1 MLQLN
6 VGDNSLYKSLATAY
20 ELSVQGAPIAQV
32 EDALWKA
39 LEGGLRA
46 DRYQT
51 IVIDGIDQL
60 KGGET
65 DGMRLLDRLHSIVS
79 KHGKTKCIAFS
90 RPFSKLPPDNY
101 THFSIETAHTSRD
114 MSYFAESL
122 LPSIISYETLSPADR
137 TMIISKIVQRAE
149 GSFGWL
155 VQAFELLKAEKT
167 SESSLKR
174 VESLPKTLHALID
187 ITVGSI
193 DLKHRDTKSI
203 LAWMLAAERP
213 LLIGEMKL
221 LIEIDISNCTRSPR
235 TTRTEE
241 DISQTCGRLVE
252 IRDGFVRFKSSA
264 IKQNLLA
271 RANSVT
277 DFKNTGAFPFH
288 IKEAHYDLT
297 IRCLPYVKIRTLYS
311 PVICQNA
318 C

>member
-1 MLQLN
+1 
-6 VGDNSLYKSLATAY
+6 VK
-20 ELSVQGAPIAQV
+20 GAPITQV

-60 KGGET
+60 KGGEA

-79 KHGKTKCIAFS
+79 KHGKTKCIIFS
-90 RPFSKLPPDNY
+90 RPFPKLPLDNY
-101 THFSIETAHTSRD
+101 AHFTIDTTNTSRD

-122 LPSIISYETLSPADR
+122 LPSIMSFETLNPADR
-137 TMIISKIVQRAE
+137 TTIISKLVQRAE

-155 VQAFELLKAEKT
+155 VQAFEILKTEKT
-167 SESSLKR
+167 SESILKR
-174 VESLPKTLHALID
+174 VESLPKTLTELID
-187 ITVGSI
+187 ITIGSI
-193 DLKHRDTKSI
+193 DLRHRDTKSI

-213 LLIGEMKL
+213 LLVVEMKQL
-221 LIEIDISNCTRSPR
+221 MEIDISTCTRSPR
-235 TTRTEE
+235 TTRIEE
-241 DISQTCGRLVE
+241 DITQNCGPLVD
-252 IRDGFVRFKSSA
+252 IRDGFVRFRNSA
-264 IKQNLLA
+264 IKQNLFT

-297 IRCLPYVKIRTLYS
+297 VRCLAYVKIRKF
-311 PVICQNA
+311 
-318 C
+318 